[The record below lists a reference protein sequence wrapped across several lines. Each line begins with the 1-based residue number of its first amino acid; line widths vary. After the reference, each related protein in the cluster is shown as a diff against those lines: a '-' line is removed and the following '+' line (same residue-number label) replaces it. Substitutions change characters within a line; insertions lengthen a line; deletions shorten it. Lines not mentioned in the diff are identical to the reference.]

1 MAFLFYILKKQ
12 IFNLQYKIIGLDKV
26 DNTVGH
32 QVSYVKKWSDRSYN
46 TLKLE
51 KPKLIIGDQNYN
63 VYQKNIF
70 DIDNYYDLVY
80 LDPPY
85 GTNNES
91 MPTSRVR
98 YKSYYH
104 LWTTIVLNDKPKI
117 IGKAL
122 RRMDASSDK
131 IPGAITEFES
141 TDYNFV
147 LGKFKDLI
155 DKLNCRYIIF
165 SYNNKGKLKY
175 EDIIDSFSSYKILID
190 KKIEYKENV
199 MKNMT
204 STNEWI
210 FDAGKNYEYL
220 FLIEK

>member
-1 MAFLFYILKKQ
+1 
-12 IFNLQYKIIGLDKV
+12 
-26 DNTVGH
+26 
-32 QVSYVKKWSDRSYN
+32 
-46 TLKLE
+46 
-51 KPKLIIGDQNYN
+51 
-63 VYQKNIF
+63 
-70 DIDNYYDLVY
+70 
-80 LDPPY
+80 
-85 GTNNES
+85 